1 MHLVIS
7 QPMFLPWVGLV
18 DQIRLADVF
27 VHYDDVQMPRGRS
40 FISRVQ
46 VKLADGIRWLTAPLD
61 RKNSGTNINEIQLL
75 GDEKW
80 RRKHIATLRHA
91 FANAPHLE
99 DMMELVEEIYGSKEK
114 NLAKFNEMSLERIAS
129 YFGISAEFHRSSDLG
144 IGGKSTQRLIEI
156 CKYFGASEYITGHG
170 ARNYL
175 DHEAFEHEGIRVSYM
190 RYNYNSW
197 PQLHGPFTPYVTT
210 LDLIANCGKKGIQY
224 ISSGTVDWKEFV
236 NGSR

>member
-27 VHYDDVQMPRGRS
+27 VHYDDVQMPHGRS

-61 RKNSGTNINEIQLL
+61 RKNSGANINETRLL

-80 RRKHIATLRHA
+80 RRKHISTLRHA
-91 FANAPHLE
+91 FANAPHIE
-99 DMMELVEEIYGSKEK
+99 DMMKIVEEIYGSKEK
-114 NLAKFNEMSLERIAS
+114 NLAKFNEMSLELIAS
-129 YFGISAEFHRSSDLG
+129 YFGISAER
-144 IGGKSTQRLIEI
+144 
-156 CKYFGASEYITGHG
+156 
-170 ARNYL
+170 
-175 DHEAFEHEGIRVSYM
+175 EGIRVSYM
-190 RYNYNSW
+190 RYNYNPW
-197 PQLHGPFTPYVTT
+197 PQLHGPFTPYVTA
-210 LDLIANCGKKGIQY
+210 LDLIANCGKEGIQY